1 MAVNATEQGERNNF
15 LFIYFVLYI
24 RSPFLLKSSMFIK
37 IALGGHYNHVKIWL
51 KTLLLSVLFS

>member
-1 MAVNATEQGERNNF
+1 MAINATDQGERNNF
-15 LFIYFVLYI
+15 FFHFFYI
-24 RSPFLLKSSMFIK
+24 RSPFLLMSSMFIK